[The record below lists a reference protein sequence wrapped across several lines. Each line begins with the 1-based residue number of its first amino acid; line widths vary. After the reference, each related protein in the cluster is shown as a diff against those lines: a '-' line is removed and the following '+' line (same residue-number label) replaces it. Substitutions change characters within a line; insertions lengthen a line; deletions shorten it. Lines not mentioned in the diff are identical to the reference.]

1 MSLSRRELFALVA
14 GAALLGPRPTFAQS
28 YPTRPLRIVVGF
40 PPGGGQDIVARM
52 TAPLLSERLNQ
63 PVVIENRPGAG
74 SNLAAEVVVNASPD
88 GYTLLLAGSPNTINA
103 TLYQKLSFNFMRA
116 IIPVAEIM
124 RVPLVIVVS
133 PALPVKT
140 LAELLAYVRS
150 EPEKTNM
157 ASAGNGTPHHIGGE
171 LFKMMTGLKMTH
183 VPYRGEAPAMT
194 DLLSNHVQVLFGSMT
209 ASIEFIKAGKVRA
222 LAVTSATRSDALPE
236 VPTVAELVPGYEA
249 HTWYGIGVPRQTP
262 ATIVDALNAAMRTVL
277 ADPRMQA
284 SIAKL
289 GGSARP
295 GSPSDFGRFIAEE
308 TEKWGNVIRSAGLK
322 PE

>member
-1 MSLSRRELFALVA
+1 MSLSRWELLPLVA
-14 GAALLGPRPTFAQS
+14 GAALLGPRATFAQS

-74 SNLAAEVVVNASPD
+74 SNLAAEVVVNAPPD

-103 TLYQKLSFNFMRA
+103 TLYQKLNFSFMRD
-116 IIPVAEIM
+116 IVPVAEIM

-140 LAELLAYVRS
+140 LAELIAYVRS
-150 EPEKTNM
+150 EPEKINM

-209 ASIEFIKAGKVRA
+209 ASIEFIKVGKVRA
-222 LAVTSATRSDALPE
+222 LAVTSARRSDALPE

-262 ATIVDALNAAMRTVL
+262 ATIADALNAAIQVVL

-295 GSPSDFGRFIAEE
+295 GSPSDFGRSIAEE